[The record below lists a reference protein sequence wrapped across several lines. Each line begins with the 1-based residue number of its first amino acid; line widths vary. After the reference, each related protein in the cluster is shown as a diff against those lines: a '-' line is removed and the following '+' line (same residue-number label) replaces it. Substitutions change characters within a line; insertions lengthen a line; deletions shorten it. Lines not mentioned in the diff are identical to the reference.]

1 MEEQTISMEKHQV
14 EIDQQNRFYVHI
26 VTELKHQI
34 ADLAD
39 QKAFQVAHNMQ
50 KDEIIQALQTKIAEL
65 QSQLKD

>member
-1 MEEQTISMEKHQV
+1 MEEQTISMEKHQM
-14 EIDQQNRFYVHI
+14 EIEQQNKFYINI

-39 QKAFQVAHNMQ
+39 QKAFQVVHNMQ
-50 KDEIIQALQTKIAEL
+50 KDEIIQALQNKIAEL